1 MFACT
6 GRQPP
11 GSPKSSPPSAV
22 PRFSP
27 RSSLAPLPLTS
38 GGLSTAPP
46 ALALNDSGG
55 KISVLFW
62 LESLVSALRC
72 ESGIHD
78 TRIQGQH
85 LRRLIEGPIL
95 DQLHRKIEELPGLR
109 AATEAGTATF
119 ADYATALIACADPDD
134 TLAVH
139 RVATHPALRADEKL
153 SDAVACTELAFRSAS
168 AHGCQPA
175 RGEGFR
181 CWAVFCLLTAAER
194 STFTGHFRVRSRMQR
209 PLRESE
215 EAATARHAALLSD
228 LLAWANVKSH

>member
-109 AATEAGTATF
+109 AVTAAGTATF
-119 ADYATALIACADPDD
+119 ADYATALIVCVDPTIPWPFTGWPPTRRCEPTRSSL
-134 TLAVH
+134 TLW
-139 RVATHPALRADEKL
+139 PAQSSP
-153 SDAVACTELAFRSAS
+153 SDP
-168 AHGCQPA
+168 H
-175 RGEGFR
+175 
-181 CWAVFCLLTAAER
+181 LLTAAN
-194 STFTGHFRVRSRMQR
+194 R
-209 PLRESE
+209 PGGRAS
-215 EAATARHAALLSD
+215 AAGPSSAS
-228 LLAWANVKSH
+228 